1 MFPLKTWCFGD
12 STYAVSQ
19 GVFTADKADGFFDW
33 LFHEDER

>member
-33 LFHEDER
+33 RFYEDER